1 MFSIAHLFLRVEF
14 FSAKLMLK
22 TLYIVKE
29 KFVLDKRKVY
39 GHSFILDYLQTIRKS
54 HFQATESLS

>member
-1 MFSIAHLFLRVEF
+1 
-14 FSAKLMLK
+14 MLK

-39 GHSFILDYLQTIRKS
+39 GHSFIIGLSANY
-54 HFQATESLS
+54 TEESFPSY

>member
-1 MFSIAHLFLRVEF
+1 MFSTAHLFLRLEF

-22 TLYIVKE
+22 TLHIVKE

-39 GHSFILDYLQTIRKS
+39 GHSFIIGLSANY
-54 HFQATESLS
+54 TEESFPSY

>member
-1 MFSIAHLFLRVEF
+1 
-14 FSAKLMLK
+14 MLK

-39 GHSFILDYLQTIRKS
+39 GHSLLLDYLQTIRKS
-54 HFQATESLS
+54 HFQAIESLSC